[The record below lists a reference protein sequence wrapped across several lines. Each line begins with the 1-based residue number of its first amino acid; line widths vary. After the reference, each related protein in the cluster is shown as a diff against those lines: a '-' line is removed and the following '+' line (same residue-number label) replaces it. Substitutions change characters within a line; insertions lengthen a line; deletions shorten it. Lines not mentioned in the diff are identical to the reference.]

1 MGDNNSVID
10 DCDNTVWQQMP
21 LPTALSDK
29 FRDETH
35 AAHCMLWF
43 RTNDPKYQHNSYAF
57 LQLRY
62 DGLLG
67 FPGGIVDEDIT
78 SLESIIDALQ
88 RELEEE
94 INYSDPIDVQH
105 YIYSYFCPKKR
116 IISHFFAKEISL
128 TEAHQLEQ
136 TYSRARDFPIETLGL
151 MRAPIGGSRDRN
163 STIFRKFIKNF
174 MKQKFAGIV
183 RKQMIDVCEKW
194 RIMSPMDLDLAK
206 AQL

>member
-1 MGDNNSVID
+1 MSNSNVSD
-10 DCDNTVWQQMP
+10 DCDNVIWEPMP

-43 RTNDPKYQHNSYAF
+43 RTSDSKYHHISYAF

-88 RELEEE
+88 REMEEE
-94 INYSDPIDVQH
+94 MNYSDPIGVEH
-105 YIYSYFCPKKR
+105 YIYSYYCAKKR

-128 TEAHQLEQ
+128 SEAQQVEQ
-136 TYSRARDFPIETLGL
+136 TFSKARDFPMETLGL
-151 MRAPIGGSRDRN
+151 MRAPIGDCHHRN
-163 STIFRKFIKNF
+163 SPYLRRFIKNF

-183 RKQMIDVCEKW
+183 RKQIIDVCEKFK
-194 RIMSPMDLDLAK
+194 IMSPMDLELAK